1 MKSLYQTIISKLN
14 NINIRV
20 DARLINF
27 FAPHLAPL
35 SHTCAAHAPPLPH
48 QGKSAM
54 KSIGESRL
62 HTRFPWATQVADE
75 DKSGFITLSVDDA
88 KMAFFDFFE
97 FCLMCPPRARGSLL

>member
-1 MKSLYQTIISKLN
+1 
-14 NINIRV
+14 
-20 DARLINF
+20 
-27 FAPHLAPL
+27 
-35 SHTCAAHAPPLPH
+35 
-48 QGKSAM
+48 M

-97 FCLMCPPRARGSLL
+97 FCLMSCKITPSVKSLINIL